1 MKKSRD
7 RCLELKILVFEV
19 VMHKDK
25 HTHMN
30 VYDKK
35 V

>member
-25 HTHMN
+25 QTHMN
-30 VYDKK
+30 VYD
-35 V
+35 